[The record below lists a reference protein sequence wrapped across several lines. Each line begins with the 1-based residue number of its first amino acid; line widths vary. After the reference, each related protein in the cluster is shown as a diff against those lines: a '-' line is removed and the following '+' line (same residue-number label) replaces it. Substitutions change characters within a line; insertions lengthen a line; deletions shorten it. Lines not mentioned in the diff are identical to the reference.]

1 MQILTENL
9 KGKTIALGVS
19 GGISAYKSA
28 DLLRLLIR
36 DGAEVFVVMSANAG
50 KFVTP
55 LTFQALTG
63 YSVYE
68 NIFFSSDDSGMDHI
82 RRGENTD
89 AFIVAPASANAIG
102 KLANGLA
109 DDALSTF
116 FLAYEGPVIVAP
128 AMNNKMYANLV
139 VKENLEKLRSRGVRV
154 LEPDYGEL
162 ACGTIGYGRL
172 LEPSEMLN
180 AVRETLALRRDLSGL
195 RILVTAGPTREAI
208 DPVRFISNRSSG
220 KMGYAIAE
228 QASLRGAKVTMVSGP
243 CSLKKPTGVSV
254 IDCETA
260 EQMANY
266 ILKLFSEYDVLLMT
280 AAVGDFS
287 PECVAPEKIKKNNDN
302 SLKLKL
308 VPTRDIL
315 REILEKKLGQIVVGF
330 AAETENIL
338 DNALDKLLKK
348 KLDMV
353 VANNVAQPGIGF
365 DSDENQV
372 TIIRGKSMVEELDK
386 MSKSSLAN
394 ILLDRVLE
402 LYQSK

>member
-1 MQILTENL
+1 
-9 KGKTIALGVS
+9 
-19 GGISAYKSA
+19 
-28 DLLRLLIR
+28 
-36 DGAEVFVVMSANAG
+36 
-50 KFVTP
+50 
-55 LTFQALTG
+55 
-63 YSVYE
+63 
-68 NIFFSSDDSGMDHI
+68 
-82 RRGENTD
+82 
-89 AFIVAPASANAIG
+89 
-102 KLANGLA
+102 
-109 DDALSTF
+109 
-116 FLAYEGPVIVAP
+116 
-128 AMNNKMYANLV
+128 
-139 VKENLEKLRSRGVRV
+139 
-154 LEPDYGEL
+154 
-162 ACGTIGYGRL
+162 
-172 LEPSEMLN
+172 
-180 AVRETLALRRDLSGL
+180 
-195 RILVTAGPTREAI
+195 
-208 DPVRFISNRSSG
+208 ISNRSSG